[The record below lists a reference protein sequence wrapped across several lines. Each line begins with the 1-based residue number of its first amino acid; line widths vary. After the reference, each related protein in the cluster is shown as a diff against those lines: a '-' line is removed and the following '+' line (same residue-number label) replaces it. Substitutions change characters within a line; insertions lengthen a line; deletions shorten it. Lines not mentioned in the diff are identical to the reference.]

1 LSSRLKEKE
10 EKFLKIIDSL
20 SEESENGIPILVEG
34 KKDVRALRKL
44 GIKGLIITIK
54 TRGKTFLDVISKI
67 KKLEL
72 KKVILLLDFDK
83 RGKEGT
89 RCLQNNLEH
98 NKINYNINYW
108 FDLIALTSKEIQF
121 IESLDVYLLNL
132 AKKSMRQ
139 RRI

>member
-1 LSSRLKEKE
+1 MSSRLKEKE

-67 KKLEL
+67 KKLEA

>member
-83 RGKEGT
+83 RGKEAT

>member
-1 LSSRLKEKE
+1 MSSRLKEKE

-83 RGKEGT
+83 RGKEAT

>member
-1 LSSRLKEKE
+1 MSSRLKEKE
-10 EKFLKIIDSL
+10 EKFLKIMDSL
-20 SEESENGIPILVEG
+20 SEESNNGIPILVEG
-34 KKDVRALRKL
+34 KKDVRTLRKL

-67 KKLEL
+67 KKLEA

>member
-1 LSSRLKEKE
+1 MSSRLKEKE

>member
-10 EKFLKIIDSL
+10 EKFLKIMDSL
-20 SEESENGIPILVEG
+20 SKESNNGIPILVEG
-34 KKDVRALRKL
+34 KKDVRTLRNL

-67 KKLEL
+67 KKLEA

-98 NKINYNINYW
+98 NKINYNINFW
-108 FDLIALTSKEIQF
+108 LDLIALTSKEIQF